1 MVVEEEFA
9 AFVDLLVTCLFTSVA
24 AIGFGR
30 NKASKTAIQ
39 GEARQNND
47 EA

>member
-1 MVVEEEFA
+1 MVVEEVFA
-9 AFVDLLVTCLFTSVA
+9 AFVDPLVTCLFTSVA
-24 AIGFGR
+24 AIGFGWK
-30 NKASKTAIQ
+30 KASKTAIQ

>member
-1 MVVEEEFA
+1 MVVEEVFA

-24 AIGFGR
+24 AIGFWWK
-30 NKASKTAIQ
+30 KASKTAIQ
-39 GEARQNND
+39 VEARQNND